1 MRSSQKTL
9 AMWAIIAVVAFV
21 IFQMYE
27 TGQQKKVQDF
37 KYPEFI
43 KALNANQIAKVTLHQ
58 DSGEISG
65 EIKSKFEKEYKNAL
79 KFKFDSE
86 VSPEMRQMIE
96 AKGIIPSFEKSEN
109 SALTGFLMN
118 YLPVI
123 LIFIIVLFLLRQFQS
138 SGGKA
143 MSFGKSRAR
152 LLVENKK
159 KVTFKDVA
167 GVEEGKEELEEVV
180 SFLQNPKKFTRLGG
194 RIPKGVLLVGSPG
207 TGKTLLARAVAGEA
221 DVPFYTISG
230 SDFVEMFVGV
240 GASRVRDLFE
250 QGKKNAPCI
259 IFIDEIDAVGRHRG
273 AGMGG
278 GHDEREQTLN
288 QLLVEMDGF

>member
-21 IFQMYE
+21 MFQMYE
-27 TGQQKKVQDF
+27 TGQQTKVRDF

-65 EIKSKFEKEYKNAL
+65 EIKNEFKEEYKNAL
-79 KFKFDSE
+79 KFQFDSE

-167 GVEEGKEELEEVV
+167 GVEEGKEELKEVV
-180 SFLQNPKKFTRLGG
+180 SFLKNPKKFTRLGG
-194 RIPKGVLLVGSPG
+194 RIPKGVLLWWEALVQAKPCWHVLWRVKPMCHFILFLGQ
-207 TGKTLLARAVAGEA
+207 TLLRCLSVWEPVAFATFLNKEKRTPRVSYLLTRLMPLA
-221 DVPFYTISG
+221 DIVG
-230 SDFVEMFVGV
+230 LEWVEVTMS
-240 GASRVRDLFE
+240 AS
-250 QGKKNAPCI
+250 KP
-259 IFIDEIDAVGRHRG
+259 
-273 AGMGG
+273 
-278 GHDEREQTLN
+278 
-288 QLLVEMDGF
+288 